1 MELHL
6 KIIQIHT
13 ELATTIIVKP
23 PARQHFPLL
32 FRRKTSVG
40 ASSCPKYWRLTLNC
54 GTLLTGIAH
63 TSFFLCGVPSNL
75 FLWSGFWERS
85 LPVQRTNKQS
95 MTNSITGF
103 KNNPFG
109 VFDYWAKSSCFLLDA
124 KSQIVG
130 LKGGSLAKS
139 RKLFFQGRSFL
150 EGKIQKMQKKISKN
164 FIVPNHLLGHIDHL
178 YTYKRHIKHVGLT

>member
-32 FRRKTSVG
+32 FWRKTSVG

-95 MTNSITGF
+95 MTNSISGF

-109 VFDYWAKSSCFLLDA
+109 VFDYLAKSSCFLLDA

-130 LKGGSLAKS
+130 LKFRNCTWCQTFKAT
-139 RKLFFQGRSFL
+139 
-150 EGKIQKMQKKISKN
+150 
-164 FIVPNHLLGHIDHL
+164 H
-178 YTYKRHIKHVGLT
+178 